1 MTFVQPAALSVVRQQ
16 ISEINSGING
26 GFAAIFESA
35 SASRPT
41 SPQSSSTPTGSPS
54 PEIPTALLAGA
65 MSPAS
70 DVSPAT
76 NSASTGPLP
85 YPVFSAGSSTQATG
99 STATSPGLDGSVGQA
114 AVGAAENYLGVPYVW
129 GGESP
134 SGFDCSGLVQYVYRQ
149 VGVNLPRTSQEQA
162 LVGTPVPSLA
172 DAKPGDLVF
181 FAGSDGTD
189 ANPGHVGIYIGN
201 GEMID
206 APYTGTDVQI
216 QPVGNPVE
224 IRDVSGLAS
233 TTTALAPATAGP
245 TASGGGPYASI
256 FAAATSRF
264 GLPAG
269 LLQAVAETE
278 SGGNPAAVSS
288 AGAEG
293 IMQLMPSVA
302 AGLGVDPF
310 DPAQAIPA
318 AAGMLSGY
326 LQRFGSVPLALAAY
340 NAGPG
345 AVETYGGIPPYPQT
359 VQYVAKIQSL
369 MAGYDQATSSGAITV
384 A

>member
-1 MTFVQPAALSVVRQQ
+1 MSFVGPAALSAVRQQ
-16 ISEINSGING
+16 IAAINTGIDG
-26 GFAAIFESA
+26 GFAAILASATATSSSPSSA
-35 SASRPT
+35 S
-41 SPQSSSTPTGSPS
+41 PS
-54 PEIPTALLAGA
+54 APSAPGVAAEIPTALLAGA
-65 MSPAS
+65 MTTPPGLTA
-70 DVSPAT
+70 
-76 NSASTGPLP
+76 GP
-85 YPVFSAGSSTQATG
+85 SSTASPSRPTPSPTLVSQTAGTGAT
-99 STATSPGLDGSVGQA
+99 PGLAGSVGRA

-134 SGFDCSGLVQYVYRQ
+134 SGFDCSGLVQYVYRR
-149 VGVNLPRTSQEQA
+149 VGIDLPRTSQEQA
-162 LVGTPVPSLA
+162 TVGTPVPSLA

-181 FAGSDGTD
+181 FAGSDGTT
-189 ANPGHVGIYIGN
+189 AHPGHVGIYIGN

-216 QPVGNPVE
+216 QPVANPAE

-233 TTTALAPATAGP
+233 TPAPSGP
-245 TASGGGPYASI
+245 AASAGGPYASI

-278 SGGNPAAVSS
+278 SGGDPAAVSG

-293 IMQLMPSVA
+293 IMQLMPSTA

-310 DPAQAIPA
+310 DPSQAIPA
-318 AAGMLSGY
+318 AAGMLSSY

-345 AVETYGGIPPYPQT
+345 AVETYGGVPPFPQT
-359 VQYVAKIQSL
+359 VQYVAKIESL
-369 MAGYDQATSSGAITV
+369 MNGYAQAPGNAGGGSV

>member
-1 MTFVQPAALSVVRQQ
+1 MSFVGPAALSAVRQQ
-16 ISEINSGING
+16 IAAINTGIDG
-26 GFAAIFESA
+26 GFAAILA
-35 SASRPT
+35 SATATGPSSS
-41 SPQSSSTPTGSPS
+41 SPPSSSTPSAPGVAA
-54 PEIPTALLAGA
+54 ELPTALLAGA
-65 MSPAS
+65 MN
-70 DVSPAT
+70 T
-76 NSASTGPLP
+76 
-85 YPVFSAGSSTQATG
+85 ATG
-99 STATSPGLDGSVGQA
+99 LTAGPPSTASPSLPTPSPTLVSQTAGAGATPGAAGPVGQA

-149 VGVNLPRTSQEQA
+149 VGIDLPRTSQEQA
-162 LVGTPVPSLA
+162 TVGTPVPSLA
-172 DAKPGDLVF
+172 DAQPGDLVF
-181 FAGSDGTD
+181 FAGSDGTT
-189 ANPGHVGIYIGN
+189 AHPGHVGIYIGN
-201 GEMID
+201 GRMID
-206 APYTGTDVQI
+206 APYAGTDVQI
-216 QPVGNPVE
+216 QPVGDPAE

-233 TTTALAPATAGP
+233 TPAPSGPATSAG
-245 TASGGGPYASI
+245 APYASV

-278 SGGNPAAVSS
+278 SGGDPSAVSG

-293 IMQLMPSVA
+293 IMQLMPSTA

-310 DPAQAIPA
+310 DPSQAIPA
-318 AAGMLSGY
+318 AAGMLSSY

-345 AVETYGGIPPYPQT
+345 AVGTYGGVPPYPQT
-359 VQYVAKIQSL
+359 VQYVAKIESL
-369 MAGYDQATSSGAITV
+369 MTGYAQPGSPGGGSV